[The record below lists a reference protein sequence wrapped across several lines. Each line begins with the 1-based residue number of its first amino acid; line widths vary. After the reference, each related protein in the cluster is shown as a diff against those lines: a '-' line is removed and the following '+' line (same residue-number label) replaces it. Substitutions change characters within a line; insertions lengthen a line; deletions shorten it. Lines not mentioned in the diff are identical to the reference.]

1 MKVSTIGGVLLVF
14 LFVTMPVYA
23 QEQGSKTATNDSGGL
38 IPTTTI
44 DGRRRHDTTADAVAK
59 LQSQLNLT
67 PDQVTAITPII
78 GKYISKRQELRQSA
92 KDGTLDKGDMHGQ
105 LEQLR
110 EDENQELAQILSQD
124 QMSQWS
130 NMQNH
135 ARHKYAAGAS
145 EGSSEAGQ

>member
-1 MKVSTIGGVLLVF
+1 MKVKTMSGVFVAL

-23 QEQGSKTATNDSGGL
+23 QGQGSKS
-38 IPTTTI
+38 
-44 DGRRRHDTTADAVAK
+44 TADVVAK

-67 PDQVTAITPII
+67 PDQVTSVTPII
-78 GKYISKRQELRQSA
+78 EKYISKRKEIQQSL
-92 KDGTLDKGDMHGQ
+92 KDGALDKGSMHAQ

-110 EDENQELAQILSQD
+110 EDENQELSQILSQD

-135 ARHKYAAGAS
+135 TRHKYAAG
-145 EGSSEAGQ
+145 GTQSSSGTGE

>member
-1 MKVSTIGGVLLVF
+1 MKVKIMVGVCVALLF
-14 LFVTMPVYA
+14 LTMPVYA
-23 QEQGSKTATNDSGGL
+23 QGQRQGSKT
-38 IPTTTI
+38 
-44 DGRRRHDTTADAVAK
+44 TADVVSK

-78 GKYISKRQELRQSA
+78 EKYISKRQELQQSL

-110 EDENQELAQILSQD
+110 EDENQELSQILSQD

-135 ARHKYAAGAS
+135 ARHKYAAGGN
-145 EGSSEAGQ
+145 EGSSSVGE

>member
-1 MKVSTIGGVLLVF
+1 MKVKIMVGVCVAL

-23 QEQGSKTATNDSGGL
+23 QGQGSKT
-38 IPTTTI
+38 
-44 DGRRRHDTTADAVAK
+44 TADVVAK
-59 LQSQLNLT
+59 LRSQLNLT

-78 GKYISKRQELRQSA
+78 EKYISKRQELRQSL

-110 EDENQELAQILSQD
+110 EDENQELSQILSQD

-135 ARHKYAAGAS
+135 ARHRYATGGAES
-145 EGSSEAGQ
+145 ASSTGE